1 MQSRGNNDM
10 AFHDAVQIGRKVL
23 LELKTKDK
31 FPECISD

>member
-1 MQSRGNNDM
+1 MT
-10 AFHDAVQIGRKVL
+10 FHDGEQISNKGL